1 MSSDTVMSSR
11 SDQLDMG
18 PVETALAV
26 LRRACDKAIDELGGA
41 VPRVQLSALLV
52 IDDAG
57 GGLDLHR
64 LAAELTTSASATSRV
79 CDHMQAAGLL
89 TTEGTAS
96 SRAGPCCVL
105 TGSGMRLARWIKD
118 RQRGA
123 VKDVLSSMRPQA
135 RDALVRG
142 LSELGAAAQ
151 KPS

>member
-26 LRRACDKAIDELGGA
+26 LGRACDKAIDELGGA
-41 VPRVQLSALLV
+41 VPRVQLRALLT

-57 GGLDLHR
+57 GGLDLPR
-64 LAAELTTSASATSRV
+64 LAAELTASVSATSRV
-79 CDHMQAAGLL
+79 CDRMQTAGLL
-89 TTEGTAS
+89 TTEGAAS
-96 SRAGPCCVL
+96 SRTGPCCVL
-105 TGSGMRLARWIKD
+105 TGSGRRLARWIKG

-123 VKDVLSSMRPQA
+123 VRDVLSSMRPQA
-135 RDALVRG
+135 RDALVHG
-142 LSELGAAAQ
+142 LSELGAAVQ